1 MTKRSSSS
9 KNTTRNLLT
18 TVLAVVIVAV
28 AALITNITGIDV
40 LSLIG
45 VTTPVATVA
54 PTSAPVVNVPGNV
67 TAILVG
73 QGFGVAKGFWEVY
86 FNAPTGSSDRSQ
98 YVNGI
103 DANLAA
109 AINATQRTLDIAAF
123 EFNNSVLTQAVLNA
137 RSRGVTVRIVTD
149 NEYGIEDDDTTLN
162 QFVTAGIPMVDDSRG
177 GLMHNKF
184 MILDSSVVWMGSWN
198 YTVNGTYRNN
208 NNALMLRSRRAVEI
222 YQAEFNEMFVDRQF
236 GSKRS
241 PVNGGSFTQD
251 GTPVQVLF
259 APEDA
264 VIPAMTQLLSGAKSS
279 IRFMSFSFTLDDIG
293 NVLLDQAA
301 NGVMVTGI
309 FETTGSETA
318 SSELTPLFCAGLPVR
333 QDGNPYI
340 LHHKVFIVDD
350 TTVLTGSFN
359 FSASATDSNDEN
371 MVIISDPD
379 LAAQYIAEFE
389 RRWAEAKVPDGLSCQ

>member
-1 MTKRSSSS
+1 MAKRSSSS
-9 KNTTRNLLT
+9 KNTSRNLMT
-18 TVLAVVIVAV
+18 TVIAIVIVAV
-28 AALITNITGIDV
+28 AALITNVTGVDV

-45 VTTPVATVA
+45 VTTPVPTALPTVV
-54 PTSAPVVNVPGNV
+54 SVPGSV
-67 TAILVG
+67 TTIPVG
-73 QGFGVAKGFWEVY
+73 QGYGAAKGFWQVY
-86 FNAPTGSSDRSQ
+86 FNAPSGSSDRAT
-98 YVNGI
+98 YVNGM

-109 AINATQRTLDIAAF
+109 AIDATQSTLDIAAF
-123 EFNNSVLTQAVLNA
+123 EMNNAVITQAILNA
-137 RSRGVTVRIVTD
+137 RSRGVTVRVVTD
-149 NEYGIEDDDTTLN
+149 NEHGIEDDQTTLN
-162 QFVTAGIPMVDDSRG
+162 QLVAAGIPVIDDSRG

-208 NNALMLRSRRAVEI
+208 NNALALRSRRAVEM

-241 PVNGGSFTQD
+241 AVNGGSFSQD

-259 APEDA
+259 APEDP
-264 VIPAMTQLLSGAKSS
+264 VTQTMTQLLSGAQSS
-279 IRFMSFSFTLDDIG
+279 IRFMAFSFTLTDIG
-293 NVLLDQAA
+293 NILLAKAGD
-301 NGVMVTGI
+301 GVTVTGI

-333 QDGNPYI
+333 QDGNGYI
-340 LHHKVFIVDD
+340 FHHKVFIVDD

-359 FSASATDSNDEN
+359 FSASATNSNDEN

-379 LAAQYIAEFE
+379 LAAQYIAEFN
-389 RRWAEAKVPDGLSCQ
+389 RRWAEAKAPDGLTCN